1 MVTRA
6 LAVSDLDIVER
17 PIHLTCN
24 RPLLTLLWFI
34 LKTTT
39 MMTMM
44 KKMMSEAYIK
54 TTPT

>member
-6 LAVSDLDIVER
+6 SAVSDLDIVER

-24 RPLLTLLWFI
+24 CPLLTLLWFI
-34 LKTTT
+34 LKTTM